1 MRLAALIAATV
12 IALSFPA
19 TAAGEPETAYSFAFE
34 SIDGKPL
41 PLETYRGKAVMVV
54 NTASFCGY
62 TRQYAG
68 LVDLWRAYRDRGLVV
83 LGVPSNDFGGQEP
96 GTEAEIKTFC
106 EVNFD
111 VDFPLAAKADVTGAD
126 AHPFY
131 RWAAR
136 ELGAGSVPKWN
147 FHKYLVDAD
156 GRLTAWFPTA
166 TEPMASEVTRAVEAV
181 LPPPRRKLIRRAPRS
196 TSRPRRAP
204 RR

>member
-1 MRLAALIAATV
+1 MRLTGLIVAILITV
-12 IALSFPA
+12 PLPTSAS
-19 TAAGEPETAYSFAFE
+19 EPETAYSFSFE
-34 SIDGKPL
+34 SIDGAPL
-41 PLETYRGKAVMVV
+41 PLETFRGKAIMVV
-54 NTASFCGY
+54 NTASLCGY
-62 TRQYAG
+62 THQYAG

-131 RWAAR
+131 RWAAAK
-136 ELGAGSVPKWN
+136 LGDQSVPRWN

-166 TEPMASEVTRAVEAV
+166 TEPLAPEVTKAVEAA
-181 LPPPRRKLIRRAPRS
+181 LP
-196 TSRPRRAP
+196 RPGGS
-204 RR
+204 